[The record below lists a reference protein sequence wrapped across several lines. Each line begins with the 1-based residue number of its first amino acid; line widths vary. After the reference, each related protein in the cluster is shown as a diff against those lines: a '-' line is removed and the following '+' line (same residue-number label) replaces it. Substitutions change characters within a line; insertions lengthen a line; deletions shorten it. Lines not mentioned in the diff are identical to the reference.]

1 MMHVVDIWPGKEK
14 MAALGLVEKDIQVD
28 ADVYRH
34 YVEKFRLKFTEF
46 VQKSHGNSP
55 AQRGGD
61 PPAGNRAEE
70 RTAAA
75 DEGLLAAFEQSQAP
89 FSYYRGGFYRYRV
102 DRFGDADRPIIL
114 ERVERDEITG
124 LPGCDGYLS
133 RKGLLML
140 IARRIDKWLS
150 KRQEI
155 G

>member
-14 MAALGLVEKDIQVD
+14 MDALGLVEKNIRVD
-28 ADVYRH
+28 PDAYRH
-34 YVEKFRLKFTEF
+34 YVEQFNLKFAEF
-46 VQKSHGNSP
+46 IQKGRGNGP
-55 AQRGGD
+55 AEKD
-61 PPAGNRAEE
+61 DLPAGNPKE
-70 RTAAA
+70 RIAAA

-89 FSYYRGGFYRYRV
+89 FSYYQGGFYRYRV

-114 ERVERDEITG
+114 ERVERSEITG
-124 LPGCDGYLS
+124 PAGIDGYLS

-140 IARRIDKWLS
+140 IANRIERWLS